1 MSAARVRHVGKNFK
15 KGKRSHLGN
24 LQIQSNPGDS
34 LIALMLCGYVYVV
47 SATALNVMAGREADA
62 HAATLEGRLGALQ
75 QRYYSLA
82 RAISAE
88 SAVSLG
94 LAPVAET
101 DYVYR
106 PSTVGIVYTGDNAN

>member
-1 MSAARVRHVGKNFK
+1 MNTLDINK
-15 KGKRSHLGN
+15 KIDALSVAHPAEAWIMKAC
-24 LQIQSNPGDS
+24 IA

-88 SAVSLG
+88 SAMSLG